1 VSSFGSLILLQVFV
15 KFLEMPIHPPPPLGD
30 IKGLSEMQ
38 QALKQMTPEQ
48 TTRTVDEVMHQAFG
62 TSSEEDRG

>member
-15 KFLEMPIHPPPPLGD
+15 KFLEMPIHPPPLGD

-62 TSSEEDRG
+62 TSSEEGRG